1 MRGNE
6 SRREFSLIEL
16 LVVIAIIAILASLLL
31 PALQQVREKGKS
43 ISCLNVL
50 GQIGRAA
57 GMYMMD
63 NRDYIVP
70 YGIFSGKGG
79 NSMWYDASN
88 SYSSGKCVG
97 SLANYLNA
105 RTKNGILGGY
115 NQAGVKT
122 NIHCPSFS
130 LVKTGIQNYGYGY
143 NWNLTNVNAV
153 VKINAIKMPSRSLHI
168 GESKVLMPII
178 MYKPDDVAYPSR
190 FSHNNGS
197 NLLFF
202 DQHVA
207 WMARRQQ
214 PNSDT
219 RNDAR
224 DSTFWDPINFTH
236 NNW

>member
-6 SRREFSLIEL
+6 SRRGFSLIEL
-16 LVVIAIIAILASLLL
+16 LVVIAIIAILAALLL

-50 GQIGRAA
+50 SQIGKA
-57 GMYMMD
+57 GSMYILD
-63 NRDYIVP
+63 NHDYIVP
-70 YGIFSGKGG
+70 YGIFAGKGG
-79 NSMWYDASN
+79 NCMWFDTFAS
-88 SYSSGKCVG
+88 YASGNGAG
-97 SLANYLNA
+97 SLANYLSV
-105 RTKNGILGGY
+105 RVSSGILGGY
-115 NQAGVKT
+115 NEKGVKT
-122 NIHCPSFS
+122 SIHCPSFTLTRPGS
-130 LVKTGIQNYGYGY
+130 RNYGYGY
-143 NWNLTNVNAV
+143 NWNLTNVDAV

-178 MYKPDDVAYPSR
+178 MYKPDDIAYPSR

-202 DQHVA
+202 DLHVA